1 MLDVENLNV
10 RIRTP
15 EGVLHAVQD
24 LSFSVAAGETLAIVG
39 ESGCGKSV
47 TALAL
52 MGLMPKTGQRT
63 ATRLQ
68 FDGIDLQTLSARQ
81 LQALRGNRV
90 SMIFQEPMT
99 ALNPVL
105 TIGQQLGDVLRA
117 HRKVSRAQADARAI
131 ELLDRVGVP
140 NPSGRL
146 RQYPHEL
153 SGGLRQRVVIAMALM
168 CEPELIIAD
177 EPTTALDVTIQAEL
191 LKLLSELQ
199 RDMGLGMILIT
210 HDVGIVSRI
219 ADRVLVMYAGQE
231 IESGTA
237 PQIFSDP
244 AHPYTRGLLAS
255 VPSSDHPRMQP
266 LPAIPGTVPLLIG
279 ERHACHFMDR
289 CALAQPACA
298 RPVTLQQA
306 ADGRRLRCVQPRPEF
321 AETPA

>member
-24 LSFSVAAGETLAIVG
+24 LSFSVKAGETLAIVG

-52 MGLMPKTGQRT
+52 MGLMPKTGLRT

-68 FDGIDLQTLSARQ
+68 FDGIDLQTLSPRQ
-81 LQALRGNRV
+81 LQALCGNRV

-140 NPSGRL
+140 NPAGRL

-168 CEPELIIAD
+168 CEPDLIIAD

-237 PQIFSDP
+237 HQIFSDP

-279 ERHACHFMDR
+279 ERQACHFMDR
-289 CALAQPACA
+289 CALAQAGCA
-298 RPVTLQQA
+298 RPVALRQIP
-306 ADGRRLRCVQPRPEF
+306 DGRRLRCVQPWTEF